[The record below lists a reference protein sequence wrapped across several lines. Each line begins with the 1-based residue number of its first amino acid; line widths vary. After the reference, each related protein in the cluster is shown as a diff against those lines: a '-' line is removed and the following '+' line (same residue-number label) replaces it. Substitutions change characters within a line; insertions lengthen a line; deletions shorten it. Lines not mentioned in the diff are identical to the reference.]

1 MHSPASPKSKG
12 HPPVSEGD
20 LVRVPTCNDVMGIVK
35 WVEKYPVWPF
45 GPYRTGIY
53 FDGSTHV
60 FLTKDLNPIV

>member
-20 LVRVPTCNDVMGIVK
+20 LVRVTTCDNVMGIVK
-35 WVEKYPVWPF
+35 WVEKYPA
-45 GPYRTGIY
+45 GIY